1 MKYFGDNWDSQRTGC
16 EPRTALRRVVTP
28 GDYNNLLC
36 KKAGTGGRAQV
47 LSFIQD
53 GGF

>member
-1 MKYFGDNWDSQRTGC
+1 MKYFGDNWASQWTGC
-16 EPRTALRRVVTP
+16 EPWTPLRRVVTP
-28 GDYNNLLC
+28 EDYNNLLC
-36 KKAGTGGRAQV
+36 KKAGSGGRAQV